1 MCESGELRLT
11 PWILL
16 GEARD
21 VATLRVP
28 TESII
33 TRSKSRDL
41 LEKQTISSLRVT
53 HVMIQQE

>member
-1 MCESGELRLT
+1 MWDSGELRPT

-33 TRSKSRDL
+33 IRSKSRDL
-41 LEKQTISSLRVT
+41 LYKRAKYSFRVV
-53 HVMIQQE
+53 H